1 MTTDVDYADL
11 DLVGYLYNAC
21 YGGFGFS
28 EAFLERLNERRVQA
42 GLEPVDRHYAF
53 CVSNKKDR
61 ADPIVVQLFEE
72 MGSKASSGDYGRI
85 HIRKIPRRFL
95 DYVETNEYDGK
106 ESVWLDNNKI
116 YAGLLKDFAE
126 EFRAD
131 PTLTAA
137 ELEQRYAMTEAT
149 LARYN
154 QYLTNVQFKPKADED
169 DSD

>member
-1 MTTDVDYADL
+1 MATEADYADL

-28 EAFLERLNERRVQA
+28 KAFVERLNERRVQV
-42 GLEPVDRHYAF
+42 GLEPVKEHYAPYT
-53 CVSNKKDR
+53 SNVKAR
-61 ADPIVVQLFEE
+61 TDPMAVQLFEE
-72 MGSKASSGDYGRI
+72 MGSKAASGSYSRI

-95 DYVETNEYDGK
+95 DYVETNEYDGE
-106 ESVWLDNNKI
+106 ESVWLDTNQI
-116 YAGLLKDFAE
+116 YKRLLNDFVE

-137 ELEQRYAMTEAT
+137 ELERRYALTEAT

-154 QYLTNVQFKPKADED
+154 QYLANVQFKPKEPED